1 MKGFAVVRRGVV
13 LTAILGFLTSR
24 SASGVELPRPL
35 GAGARSPSALEAAIE
50 AQPVCVGSTVQ
61 SFGELGPALL
71 YHATQRAD
79 GRVEVGYYVFYSE
92 ERPWG
97 NNWLTWTLVPALAVD
112 LVYTK
117 MLMIAPGAQR
127 LLYGKGDVEGFRILY
142 DALPG
147 GALRAREGASDDT
160 YHRPTRLDRATL
172 FSSVPG
178 RLTVLT
184 EGWNHHLGARGAGAR
199 APVSLRCY
207 EQSSIRPLTDDVAR
221 EFHLERRAGPARGR
235 GFQEDS
241 DRPAAPEGEVVE
253 PEEHHRAE
261 DGHEESTR
269 RLVRGI
275 EPERPAEEAAHEGA
289 GDAEERREDES
300 ARLSARRE
308 QLGNHP
314 DDQTEHDPEH
324 D

>member
-1 MKGFAVVRRGVV
+1 M
-13 LTAILGFLTSR
+13 AILGLLTAR

-35 GAGARSPSALEAAIE
+35 SAGARSPSALEAAIE
-50 AQPVCVGSTVQ
+50 AQPVCVGSTVH
-61 SFGELGPALL
+61 SFGELGTALL
-71 YHATQRAD
+71 YRATQRAD

-112 LVYTK
+112 LVYTRT
-117 MLMIAPGAQR
+117 LLLAPGAQR
-127 LLYGKGDVEGFRILY
+127 LLYGKGDVEGFRVLY

-147 GALRAREGASDDT
+147 GELRALEGASDDT

-178 RLTVLT
+178 RLTVFT
-184 EGWNHHLGARGAGAR
+184 EGWNHHLGASGAGTR
-199 APVSLRCY
+199 DPVSLRCY
-207 EQSSIRPLTDDVAR
+207 EHRSIRPLTDEIAR
-221 EFHLERRAGPARGR
+221 EFHLERRAGPASERRFEG
-235 GFQEDS
+235 S
-241 DRPAAPEGEVVE
+241 DGPGAPEGEVVNA
-253 PEEHHRAE
+253 EEHHRAE
-261 DGHEESTR
+261 DGHEEAPR

-275 EPERPAEEAAHEGA
+275 EAERPAEESAHESA
-289 GDAEERREDES
+289 GDTEERREDEP
-300 ARLSARRE
+300 ARLSPRRE